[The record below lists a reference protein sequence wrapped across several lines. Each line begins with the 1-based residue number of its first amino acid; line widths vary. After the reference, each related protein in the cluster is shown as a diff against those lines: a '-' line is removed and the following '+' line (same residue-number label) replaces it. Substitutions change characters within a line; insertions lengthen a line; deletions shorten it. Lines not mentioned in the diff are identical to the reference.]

1 MSFKRHL
8 DSQEWREMDD
18 RQADEMRLV
27 CPASRSAQTPW
38 AYYRAVL
45 FYVLEDNE
53 NSLQDLC

>member
-8 DSQEWREMDD
+8 EGQEWREMDD

-38 AYYRAVL
+38 ANGPITVL
-45 FYVLEDNE
+45 YCSKF
-53 NSLQDLC
+53 